1 MNKLFAILLV
11 VCGTIVAS
19 LADEAAETQ
28 TAKEILK
35 RHQDAVIWVSAVL
48 KTQMTGMGV
57 QFGHGQEQKAEALGT
72 IIDPS
77 GLTVVSYSMLD
88 MMSMFS
94 DFSVS
99 MDGEQEKIGSKSQ
112 FSDVKMRLADGTEI
126 PAKLVLRDP
135 DLDLAFLLPEKKE
148 GEKLPIFSS
157 IKLETAPKAEVL
169 DKLITL
175 ARLGKALDCQPL
187 VAVSRISAVVKK
199 PRTFYVTSEMTGL
212 GTPVFTL
219 NGKVLGISLMRKAP
233 KSAGMAAMMAGG
245 ISPVIIPAEDVMEI
259 AQQALKKK
267 DSEENPEEKEE
278 LRDKK
283 E

>member
-1 MNKLFAILLV
+1 MWKKLLAVLLV
-11 VCGTIVAS
+11 VCGIRGTA
-19 LADEAAETQ
+19 LADEAAEAQ

-35 RHQDAVIWVSAVL
+35 KHQDAVIWVSAVL

-57 QFGHGQEQKAEALGT
+57 QFGHGQEKKVEALGT

-88 MMSMFS
+88 MMSMFA
-94 DFSVS
+94 VS
-99 MDGEQEKIGSKSQ
+99 MDGEQKEIGSKSQ

-135 DLDLAFLLPEKKE
+135 DLDLAFLFPEKKE

-199 PRTFYVTSEMTGL
+199 PRTFYVISEMTGL

-245 ISPVIIPAEDVMEI
+245 ISPVILPAEDVTEI

-267 DSEENPEEKEE
+267 DSEEKPEENAEKG
-278 LRDKK
+278 DKK